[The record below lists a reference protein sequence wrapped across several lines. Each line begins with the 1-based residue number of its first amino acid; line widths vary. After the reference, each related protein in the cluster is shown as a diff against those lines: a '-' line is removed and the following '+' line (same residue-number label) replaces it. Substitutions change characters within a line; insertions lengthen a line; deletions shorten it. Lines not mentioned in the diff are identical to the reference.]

1 MTTNH
6 QTSIA
11 SLAKKR
17 RTYSAEFKQQIVQ
30 ACKAPDVSIASVA
43 LQHGLNTNLVS
54 KWIRLI
60 DGKPGN
66 DRSPLPNKPAFI
78 ALSCSA
84 PLDPTPTDMLTVQ
97 ITLPHSKAEIGLK
110 WQTSEISV
118 LAELLKALAT

>member
-60 DGKPGN
+60 DAKPGN

-78 ALSCSA
+78 VKLLYYSYKIRKKLEITHRLSRSTILYA
-84 PLDPTPTDMLTVQ
+84 YV
-97 ITLPHSKAEIGLK
+97 
-110 WQTSEISV
+110 
-118 LAELLKALAT
+118 

>member
-1 MTTNH
+1 
-6 QTSIA
+6 
-11 SLAKKR
+11 LRKR

-60 DGKPGN
+60 DAKPGN
-66 DRSPLPNKPAFI
+66 DRHHYRINLPI

-84 PLDPTPTDMLTVQ
+84 PLDPTPTDILTVQ

-110 WQTSEISV
+110 
-118 LAELLKALAT
+118 

>member
-1 MTTNH
+1 MTTNN

-60 DGKPGN
+60 DAKPGN

-97 ITLPHSKAEIGLK
+97 ITLSHSKAEIGLK
-110 WQTSEISV
+110 WQVSEISA
-118 LAELLKALAT
+118 LAELLKVLAT